1 MNTSTTRSHIDW
13 SLGYTPRRLAA
24 APPLRG
30 AKHLVLRLLL
40 AALPALALIVGS
52 AWLVSVFEE
61 PYVLQAA
68 IWAAG
73 FIFLALAMESGK
85 PNVGALLA
93 TGLALPMLALL
104 SARLAPEFAVLAAAL
119 IAVWIAAKILNRQ
132 RADSS

>member
-1 MNTSTTRSHIDW
+1 MNTSTMRSQIDW
-13 SLGYTPRRLAA
+13 SLDDMTRRLAA
-24 APPLRG
+24 APPLRR

-40 AALPALALIVGS
+40 AALPALALVVGS
-52 AWLVSVFEE
+52 AWLVSVFEN
-61 PYVLQAA
+61 PCVLQAA

-85 PNVGALLA
+85 TNVGALLA
-93 TGLALPMLALL
+93 TGLALPLLALL

-119 IAVWIAAKILNRQ
+119 MAVWIAAIILNRY